1 MRHTFIPDA
10 NDCKLYYLRNQTGG
24 TLPGFHG
31 ARIQRGYGLG
41 SFFKSIARVAIPLVK
56 KGVNALGKKAVET
69 AVNVGQDVLEGKSV
83 KQAVASRG
91 RQAVNDLAKQGVD
104 NIKRQIGGG
113 SKRKRTNQP
122 GPSKRLKTGSQK
134 KVVILLKQVNGEHRH
149 SIHKKIFLVVH
160 LLKNGASSKYPS

>member
-1 MRHTFIPDA
+1 MRHTYIPDA
-10 NDCKLYYLRNQTGG
+10 NECKVYYLRSQNGG
-24 TLPGFHG
+24 GLRGFHG

-56 KGVNALGKKAVET
+56 KGVNALGKKAIKT

-104 NIKRQIGGG
+104 
-113 SKRKRTNQP
+113 KRKSTNQS
-122 GPSKRLKTGSQK
+122 GPSKRLNTNSRK
-134 KVVILLKQVNGEHRH
+134 KVVTSTRASKRRTSPLDTQENIFDSQPTRKWRKQ
-149 SIHKKIFLVVH
+149 
-160 LLKNGASSKYPS
+160 

>member
-1 MRHTFIPDA
+1 MRHTYIPDA
-10 NDCKLYYLRNQTGG
+10 NECKVYYLRSQNGG
-24 TLPGFHG
+24 GLRGFHG

-56 KGVNALGKKAVET
+56 KGVNAI
-69 AVNVGQDVLEGKSV
+69 GQDVLEGKSI

-113 SKRKRTNQP
+113 SKRKSTNQS
-122 GPSKRLKTGSQK
+122 GPSKRLNTNSRK
-134 KVVILLKQVNGEHRH
+134 KVVTSTRASKRTTSPLDTQENIFDSPPTKKWRKQ
-149 SIHKKIFLVVH
+149 
-160 LLKNGASSKYPS
+160 

>member
-1 MRHTFIPDA
+1 MRHTYIPDG
-10 NDCKLYYLRNQTGG
+10 NECKVYYLRSQNGG
-24 TLPGFHG
+24 GLRGFHG

-56 KGVNALGKKAVET
+56 KGVNAIGRKAIKT

-91 RQAVNDLAKQGVD
+91 RQAVNDLAKRGVD

-113 SKRKRTNQP
+113 SKRRSTNQS

-134 KVVILLKQVNGEHRH
+134 KVVTATRASKRRTSPLDTQENIFGSPPTKKWRKQ
-149 SIHKKIFLVVH
+149 
-160 LLKNGASSKYPS
+160 

>member
-1 MRHTFIPDA
+1 M
-10 NDCKLYYLRNQTGG
+10 
-24 TLPGFHG
+24 
-31 ARIQRGYGLG
+31 
-41 SFFKSIARVAIPLVK
+41 VK
-56 KGVNALGKKAVET
+56 KGVNAIGRKAIKT

-113 SKRKRTNQP
+113 SKRKSTNQS

-134 KVVILLKQVNGEHRH
+134 KVVTSTRASKRRTSPLDTQENIFD
-149 SIHKKIFLVVH
+149 SPPTKK
-160 LLKNGASSKYPS
+160 